1 MKNTNNIRTRITAG
15 ILVAV
20 TAVSAMA
27 ITACAYSDG
36 EDHGIPANPPS
47 VRNDDPAF
55 EKVPFPY
62 IDDTTLKETGESYV
76 EREEVT
82 GIFVPGMK
90 DTSNCRP
97 SEPDIFITN
106 DEQYVF
112 IETDGLKDTDESFAE
127 REEVTGIFVPG
138 MKDTS
143 NCRPSEPDIFV
154 TNDGEY
160 VFVRRDGH
168 RETDK
173 SFADREEVTGI
184 FVPGMKDTSNCRPS
198 EPDSFVTNDAD
209 TAFTKA

>member
-1 MKNTNNIRTRITAG
+1 
-15 ILVAV
+15 
-20 TAVSAMA
+20 
-27 ITACAYSDG
+27 
-36 EDHGIPANPPS
+36 
-47 VRNDDPAF
+47 
-55 EKVPFPY
+55 
-62 IDDTTLKETGESYV
+62 
-76 EREEVT
+76 
-82 GIFVPGMK
+82 
-90 DTSNCRP
+90 
-97 SEPDIFITN
+97 
-106 DEQYVF
+106 
-112 IETDGLKDTDESFAE
+112 
-127 REEVTGIFVPG
+127 

>member
-15 ILVAV
+15 ILAAV

-27 ITACAYSDG
+27 ITACAYSGG
-36 EDHGIPANPPS
+36 EDHGIPVNPPS
-47 VRNDDPAF
+47 VKNDDPAF

-62 IDDTTLKETGESYV
+62 IDCTTPEEPDESFAD
-76 EREEVT
+76 REEVT

-97 SEPDIFITN
+97 AEPDICITN
-106 DEQYVF
+106 DGNTAFTEATGF
-112 IETDGLKDTDESFAE
+112 KE
-127 REEVTGIFVPG
+127 REDQFGKRERDKGIFVPG

-154 TNDGEY
+154 TND
-160 VFVRRDGH
+160 
-168 RETDK
+168 
-173 SFADREEVTGI
+173 
-184 FVPGMKDTSNCRPS
+184 
-198 EPDSFVTNDAD
+198 AD

>member
-15 ILVAV
+15 ILAAV

-36 EDHGIPANPPS
+36 EDHGIPANPTS

-76 EREEVT
+76 
-82 GIFVPGMK
+82 
-90 DTSNCRP
+90 
-97 SEPDIFITN
+97 
-106 DEQYVF
+106 
-112 IETDGLKDTDESFAE
+112 E